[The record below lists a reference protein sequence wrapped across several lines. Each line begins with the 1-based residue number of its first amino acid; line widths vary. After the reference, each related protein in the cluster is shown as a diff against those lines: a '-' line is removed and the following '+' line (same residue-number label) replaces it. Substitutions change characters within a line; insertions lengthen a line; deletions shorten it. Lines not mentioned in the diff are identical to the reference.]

1 MHAHHNTTC
10 ATGCVCSSRM
20 PVVLLLR
27 LRDREMQRQIGWIRG
42 NSSKKTKTQETVW
55 MTAAGSR
62 KRKWRR
68 KNAPELQ
75 AKTAPQF
82 FFFFERCRLWLRPN
96 YEEIPA
102 ELTFRAFSR
111 PKWRGCSPFF
121 HVLQHPTLQIRLRA
135 FPVWPGGGNGRRKPA
150 QKRGATW
157 PRPAPLGG

>member
-42 NSSKKTKTQETVW
+42 NSSKDKDPGDSVDDSSRIQEEEMEEKKCPRATSQN
-55 MTAAGSR
+55 G
-62 KRKWRR
+62 
-68 KNAPELQ
+68 APVL
-75 AKTAPQF
+75 F
-82 FFFFERCRLWLRPN
+82 LFERCRLWLRPN
-96 YEEIPA
+96 YEETPA

-135 FPVWPGGGNGRRKPA
+135 FPVWPGGGSGRRKPA

-157 PRPAPLGG
+157 PRPAPMGG

>member
-1 MHAHHNTTC
+1 MHTTTQP
-10 ATGCVCSSRM
+10 ALQVVFIVAGCRWSCCYDYETERC
-20 PVVLLLR
+20 
-27 LRDREMQRQIGWIRG
+27 RDRLVGSEGTAA
-42 NSSKKTKTQETVW
+42 KTKTQETVW